1 MRTSVLALGVLIL
14 LGSTGSAFAAF
25 AGAYAPEYWT
35 FYSDGDGCGGTG
47 AGELY
52 PDLMIVEG
60 VDCETGH
67 CTLCLAHYLL
77 TAPADATLSF
87 HYLFT
92 STDSGAWDYVDRA
105 FYLLNGELTTRGHDV
120 DGVVME
126 MLEQMRAEEYEIIT
140 VYHGEA
146 TSAREVE
153 RLADRIRAEYPEQ
166 EVELV
171 NGGQPHYHYILSA
184 E

>member
-1 MRTSVLALGVLIL
+1 MRTSVLALGILIL
-14 LGSTGSAFAAF
+14 LASTGSASAAF

-67 CTLCLAHYLL
+67 CTLCLAYYLL
-77 TAPADATLSF
+77 MAPADATLSF

-92 STDSGAWDYVDRA
+92 STDSDAWNYVDRA
-105 FYLLNGELTTRGHDV
+105 FYMLNGELTFLTWIPASGDDSV
-120 DGVVME
+120 VVAEGDAFALGVWTEDG
-126 MLEQMRAEEYEIIT
+126 L
-140 VYHGEA
+140 
-146 TSAREVE
+146 
-153 RLADRIRAEYPEQ
+153 
-166 EVELV
+166 
-171 NGGQPHYHYILSA
+171 GGSA
-184 E
+184 ELRVTNFEVTAPPEPGSLVLLAAGALAAMRRRR